1 MLHCYQ
7 KRHFNLS
14 EYSVVGFLA
23 YMSVTTLWSGEPY
36 SLFLYFGYGL
46 LLIAFLK
53 SFALVQA
60 LNFDVF
66 WGFRLSLIISAVFSA
81 GVSIYIFNFIE
92 PSPSGGRLQAMG
104 GLYNPVVGALSYGA
118 ALIFT
123 YSALVDTQSRVAKL
137 LLFLG
142 ACILMLVI
150 IYTGT
155 RSVWVGLFVGLF
167 MLFLSRRDLTLRRK
181 VMVMFLLLAGIIMAL
196 VLLWHSKDSDLHR
209 FIFERWTSHRPK
221 IWVAT
226 IKQMLSYRLM
236 VGYGINA
243 NESLAYQAIYDH
255 PHSIYLATLFYGGI
269 IGLGLFMLMLL
280 RMYYAIIQNRS
291 HAYFIY
297 ALPLLTYGL
306 ICLLFDGNRPLEKIN
321 FTWLLI
327 WLPIGLAMAQEHES
341 RPPRV
346 RF

>member
-81 GVSIYIFNFIE
+81 SVSIYIFTFIE

-137 LLFLG
+137 LLFTRCLHTHAG
-142 ACILMLVI
+142 NYLYGHPQCVGWPVCRLIHAFSVTARLDFTPQGDGYVPV
-150 IYTGT
+150 TG
-155 RSVWVGLFVGLF
+155 R
-167 MLFLSRRDLTLRRK
+167 
-181 VMVMFLLLAGIIMAL
+181 
-196 VLLWHSKDSDLHR
+196 HH
-209 FIFERWTSHRPK
+209 
-221 IWVAT
+221 
-226 IKQMLSYRLM
+226 
-236 VGYGINA
+236 YGI
-243 NESLAYQAIYDH
+243 S
-255 PHSIYLATLFYGGI
+255 P
-269 IGLGLFMLMLL
+269 FM
-280 RMYYAIIQNRS
+280 A
-291 HAYFIY
+291 
-297 ALPLLTYGL
+297 
-306 ICLLFDGNRPLEKIN
+306 
-321 FTWLLI
+321 
-327 WLPIGLAMAQEHES
+327 
-341 RPPRV
+341 
-346 RF
+346 